1 MFLSRVLQ
9 RLPPSGV
16 ELRLR
21 EPDPVLLTLIRRYRR
36 ILQFATVGV
45 SGVLVNM
52 ASVWAGLQLVQAAD
66 PDLRDAL
73 ASALGILVSVFTNFL
88 LNDVWTWGDREK
100 GSWLSRLARY
110 YLVSAAAALLQFGCA
125 MGLRLLLD
133 INLYLAQFSG
143 IALGTI
149 VNYVANN
156 RWTFKD

>member
-16 ELRLR
+16 EIRLR
-21 EPDPVLLTLIRRYRR
+21 EPDPVLLALIRRYRR

-73 ASALGILVSVFTNFL
+73 ASSG
-88 LNDVWTWGDREK
+88 
-100 GSWLSRLARY
+100 
-110 YLVSAAAALLQFGCA
+110 AAPSSG
-125 MGLRLLLD
+125 RLLVD
-133 INLYLAQFSG
+133 WARSTCG
-143 IALGTI
+143 RK
-149 VNYVANN
+149 
-156 RWTFKD
+156 RWCWAVS